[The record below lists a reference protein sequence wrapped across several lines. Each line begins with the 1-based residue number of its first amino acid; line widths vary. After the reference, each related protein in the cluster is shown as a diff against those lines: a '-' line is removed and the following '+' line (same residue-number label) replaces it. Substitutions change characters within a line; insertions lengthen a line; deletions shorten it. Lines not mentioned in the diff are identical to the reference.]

1 MEWIIEP
8 HPAKLEAEFTDAGG
22 VGREMP
28 SVLESASIRAVS
40 PMENAVTIQD
50 FMPWATIAA
59 ITIGIVWIVI
69 QNVSSKLS
77 TQIEAV
83 GKVGEANIVR
93 MEAAIQAGAKEQE
106 SSIARMEAV
115 VQAGAKEQ
123 EANIV
128 RMETSIQAGAKEQ
141 ESNIARIEAAIQAG
155 AKEHEQFRS
164 DIKDTNRRLDNLY
177 SLMLDRLPAKSG

>member
-1 MEWIIEP
+1 M
-8 HPAKLEAEFTDAGG
+8 L
-22 VGREMP
+22 
-28 SVLESASIRAVS
+28 SVLESASIRTVP
-40 PMENAVTIQD
+40 PMENAMTIQD

-83 GKVGEANIVR
+83 GKVGEANI
-93 MEAAIQAGAKEQE
+93 
-106 SSIARMEAV
+106 ARMEA
-115 VQAGAKEQ
+115 
-123 EANIV
+123 
-128 RMETSIQAGAKEQ
+128 SIQAGAKEQ
-141 ESNIARIEAAIQAG
+141 ASNIARIEAAIQAG

-177 SLMLDRLPAKSG
+177 SLMLDRLPAKDG

>member
-1 MEWIIEP
+1 MWPLVVVEELVPYEP
-8 HPAKLEAEFTDAGG
+8 WG
-22 VGREMP
+22 VGREML
-28 SVLESASIRAVS
+28 SVLESASTCVV
-40 PMENAVTIQD
+40 PTMENTMTIQD

-83 GKVGEANIVR
+83 GKVGEANI
-93 MEAAIQAGAKEQE
+93 
-106 SSIARMEAV
+106 AR
-115 VQAGAKEQ
+115 
-123 EANIV
+123 I
-128 RMETSIQAGAKEQ
+128 ETSIQAGAKEQ
-141 ESNIARIEAAIQAG
+141 ESNIARIETSIQAGAKEQASNIARIEAAIQAG

-177 SLMLDRLPAKSG
+177 SLMLDRLPAKDR